1 MGGMMA
7 ATPVPDM
14 LARALEAYDAG
25 LCVVRAKADGSKRP
39 DGQWLQY
46 QAQRPTRQQ
55 VVDWFEDGWPAM
67 GTICGAVSGDLEMF
81 ELEGRFVGEIGTK
94 KFSEAML
101 AAGHGDLLARL
112 RAGILAISPS
122 NGRHFLYRV
131 NGSVDGNTKLAQ
143 RDATPEE
150 LDANPDDRYK
160 TLIETRGEG
169 GFVMLAPSHGTAH
182 PTGKAWEIS
191 EGSYATIPTITAEER
206 AALFEV
212 ARSFHTA
219 NPAPIAPPKPTGK
232 SISVQRHT
240 GDIVQW
246 FDATVDHAKQTIGM
260 RDLLER
266 YGWTYEYTD
275 RHGRDMLKRPGKDTD
290 GISGSINDS
299 GRLLV
304 FSTSTGFVAY
314 SGPGTPTPTYDQI
327 DVLAYYEHSGDRKA
341 AARAVAEASGI
352 MQRWKD
358 ERDRPFLDVAQA
370 MQPDRPPHIESSGEM
385 RTPGVSVWDERP
397 ALAHI
402 RDAAHS
408 RMVAPYAVFGCI
420 AARIAAFT
428 PPSSCLPPT
437 VGGRSPLSLFIALHG
452 ASGAGKSSPVACAT
466 DLLPIQPP
474 LTIGPLGLG
483 SGEGLVEAFMEL
495 VEETDGAGKKKKV
508 KRQVYR
514 GALFILDEGQML
526 AEIGARRGSTIL
538 PVLRTAWSGEDP
550 GQANASIETRRTL
563 RKGTYHVGL
572 ISLWQDKAGA
582 ALIEDQDGGTPQR
595 FIWLPTTDPAFPDEE
610 PDWPGELDV
619 RLPDTIATNGVLGY
633 NPLGLDPA
641 IKTEIREKRRAVVRG
656 HLKEPPLDAHRRL
669 NKLKLAGV
677 LAILD
682 GRHAITLD
690 DWRIA
695 EHFMCVSDA
704 VRDTV
709 LDRSRDRLVQEL
721 KADANRY
728 AIRDAVA
735 EQTAAERALARAAR
749 AAHRAAS
756 ATPDGCVKRDVHLA
770 VTSRD
775 RAFVTAQGAID
786 EALRLNWI
794 TESDGRYKP
803 GKVKPQ

>member
-1 MGGMMA
+1 MA
-7 ATPVPDM
+7 DPAPDM
-14 LARALEAYDAG
+14 LAAALAAWDAG
-25 LCVVRAKADGSKRP
+25 LCVVKAKADGTKRP
-39 DGQWLQY
+39 FSTWTEY
-46 QAQRPTRQQ
+46 QAERPSREQ
-55 VVDWFEDGWPAM
+55 VAEWFRDGWPAM
-67 GTICGAVSGDLEMF
+67 GVVCGAVSGDLEMF
-81 ELEGRFVGEIGTK
+81 ELEGRFVTEVGTSTFGERMKG
-94 KFSEAML
+94 
-101 AAGHGDLLARL
+101 AGLDLLLKRL
-112 RAGILAISPS
+112 TKDGMLTISPS
-122 NGRHFLYRV
+122 DGRHLLYRV
-131 NGSVDGNTKLAQ
+131 QGVVAGNTKLAV
-143 RDATPEE
+143 RKSTDAE
-150 LDANPDDRYK
+150 LLDDPKNATK

-182 PTGKAWEIS
+182 PTGKPWKLS
-191 EGSYATIPTITAEER
+191 TGSYANIPTITAAER
-206 AALFEV
+206 DALWEV
-212 ARSFHTA
+212 ARSFQDPSA
-219 NPAPIAPPKPTGK
+219 IAAPPPPPPTRK
-232 SISVQRHT
+232 ITVQRHN
-240 GDIVQW
+240 GPVVGGSY
-246 FDATVDHAKQTIGM
+246 FDAVTEHLKATTSVRAI
-260 RDLLER
+260 LEAH
-266 YGWTYEYTD
+266 GWTYEYTD
-275 RHGRDMLKRPGKDTD
+275 RHGRDMLKRPGKTTD
-290 GISGSINDS
+290 GISGGINDS
-299 GRLLV
+299 GRLIV
-304 FSTSTGFVAY
+304 FTTSTSFTAY
-314 SGPGTPTPTYDQI
+314 SGPGAKTPTYNEL
-327 DVLAYYEHSGDRKA
+327 DVLAMYEYGNDTKA
-341 AARAVAEASGI
+341 AARAIAEQTGI

-358 ERDRPFLDVAQA
+358 ERDRPFLDAAQVI
-370 MQPDRPPHIESSGEM
+370 QPDRPAHVEASGEIQ
-385 RTPGVSVWDERP
+385 TPGVSVWDERP

-550 GQANASIETRRTL
+550 GQANASVETRRTL

-756 ATPDGCVKRDVHLA
+756 ATPEGCVKRDVHHA
-770 VTSRD
+770 MTSRD
-775 RAFVTAQGAID
+775 RAFVTAQEAID
-786 EALRLNWI
+786 EALRHRWI
-794 TESDGRYKP
+794 TESDGHYKP